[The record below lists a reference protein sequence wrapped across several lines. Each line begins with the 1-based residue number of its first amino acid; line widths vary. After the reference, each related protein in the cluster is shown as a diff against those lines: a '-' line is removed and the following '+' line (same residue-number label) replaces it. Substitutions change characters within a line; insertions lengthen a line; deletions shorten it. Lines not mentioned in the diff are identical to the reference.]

1 MKSCEHNIF
10 WKKLSRSKNLMQI
23 LKWRNFGSYD
33 IINLSFLEPSKIR
46 SLIKSVNHSSQS
58 GLWWPDYIKIKN
70 SNHRHVQRILKLIF
84 FFFKTLSENF
94 SFFLNIRVL
103 SNRSKVKF
111 IWINAIK
118 LNSAYYNS
126 KNFRSLEIRLGK
138 NLYSNNWGAICLPKC
153 HPDKNFQRLKN
164 ETLSLGTIN
173 RIL

>member
-1 MKSCEHNIF
+1 MNTLYFLEEII
-10 WKKLSRSKNLMQI
+10 KKISEIWTTLWI
-23 LKWRNFGSYD
+23 LVKWGNFGSYD

-70 SNHRHVQRILKLIF
+70 SNHRHVQRILKFMFFSTGLWVKIF
-84 FFFKTLSENF
+84 HFFSIFYA
-94 SFFLNIRVL
+94 L
-103 SNRSKVKF
+103 SNRLKVKF

-153 HPDKNFQRLKN
+153 HPDKNFSEIKKRDS
-164 ETLSLGTIN
+164 ELGYD
-173 RIL
+173 